1 MCLSEI
7 ELVIVLD
14 WGDDDDAVCG
24 GAAAQGN
31 ANQGAAEHEHVAM
44 QGGNVEPSGRNAEQ
58 GTAEQGTAEPTQHR
72 DQGTEQHKQAKPS
85 KGDLEAMK
93 KRALEKDPAAME
105 GRHSAAKDAAMP
117 STCCI
122 PFPSRFTKSKRAK
135 SDEEVLDV
143 FRKVNVN
150 IPLLECIKQV
160 PKYAKFLKELCT
172 TRRHTRE
179 RKVMSMSE
187 TVSAVLQ
194 RKMPPK
200 LKDPGSF
207 SIPVVIGTTR
217 FEKVMLDLGAS
228 INVMPY
234 SVYLSLGL
242 GPLQHDDV
250 VIQLADRSSKYPK
263 GYVEDVLVQVNHL
276 IFPADFY
283 VLEMEESVD
292 STQLLLG
299 RPFMRTARTNIDVA
313 GGNLTME
320 FDGEVIKF
328 NIFDAMRHPSA
339 IQDEASSHAEPYC
352 GDDATFQ
359 GEGRRV

>member
-1 MCLSEI
+1 M
-7 ELVIVLD
+7 
-14 WGDDDDAVCG
+14 CG

-122 PFPSRFTKSKRAK
+122 PFPSRFTKSKQAK

-143 FRKVNVN
+143 F
-150 IPLLECIKQV
+150 Q
-160 PKYAKFLKELCT
+160 KELCT

-292 STQLLLG
+292 DSTQLLLG

-328 NIFDAMRHPSA
+328 NIFDTMRHPSA
-339 IQDEASSHAEPYC
+339 IQ
-352 GDDATFQ
+352 DATFQ

>member
-1 MCLSEI
+1 
-7 ELVIVLD
+7 
-14 WGDDDDAVCG
+14 
-24 GAAAQGN
+24 
-31 ANQGAAEHEHVAM
+31 
-44 QGGNVEPSGRNAEQ
+44 
-58 GTAEQGTAEPTQHR
+58 
-72 DQGTEQHKQAKPS
+72 
-85 KGDLEAMK
+85 MK

-207 SIPVVIGTTR
+207 SILVVIGTTR

-263 GYVEDVLVQVNHL
+263 GYVE
-276 IFPADFY
+276 
-283 VLEMEESVD
+283 
-292 STQLLLG
+292 
-299 RPFMRTARTNIDVA
+299 
-313 GGNLTME
+313 

-352 GDDATFQ
+352 GDDAESRLTDYKH
-359 GEGRRV
+359 